1 MQGVAQRVTTSVVFD
16 HGYADQDGC
25 AVCAWSPA
33 LAIDLP
39 SVSADQRAA
48 LYFVAKRSIDITLA
62 CLLIALL
69 LPLMVVICL
78 AIPFDSPGPVVLA
91 QPRVGHR
98 ARPFRMYKFRSMRPD
113 RRVRS
118 IPIGFPDRRTA
129 LKVGRDPRIT
139 RVGRLLRKTS
149 LDELPQL
156 FNILR
161 GDMSFV
167 GPRPE
172 QPELLRFYSAAH
184 YRRHDAV
191 PGLTGLWQIHGRC
204 IRTDGCP
211 PAEDLR
217 WKLLDDL
224 YYLEHR
230 SLGLDAKI
238 MFLTI
243 PVVFRG
249 RGAA

>member
-1 MQGVAQRVTTSVVFD
+1 MQGVAHRVSTSVVFD
-16 HGYADQDGC
+16 HRYPEQDSC
-25 AVCAWSPA
+25 AVCAASPA
-33 LAIDLP
+33 LGIDLP

-48 LYFVAKRSIDITLA
+48 LYFMAKRCVDITLA
-62 CLLIALL
+62 TVLIVLL
-69 LPLMVVICL
+69 LPLMLVICL
-78 AIPFDSPGPVVLA
+78 AIKLDSPGAVLLG

-98 ARPFRMYKFRSMRPD
+98 GRQFRMYKFRSMRPD
-113 RRVRS
+113 RRACSV
-118 IPIGFPDRRTA
+118 PIGFPDRRRS
-129 LKVGRDPRIT
+129 LKVQRDPRIT
-139 RVGRLLRKTS
+139 RVGRMLRKTS

-156 FNILR
+156 FNIVR
-161 GDMSFV
+161 GEMSFV

-191 PGLTGLWQIHGRC
+191 PGLTGVWQIHGRC
-204 IRTDGCP
+204 IRTDGCA

-230 SLGLDAKI
+230 SLGFDARI